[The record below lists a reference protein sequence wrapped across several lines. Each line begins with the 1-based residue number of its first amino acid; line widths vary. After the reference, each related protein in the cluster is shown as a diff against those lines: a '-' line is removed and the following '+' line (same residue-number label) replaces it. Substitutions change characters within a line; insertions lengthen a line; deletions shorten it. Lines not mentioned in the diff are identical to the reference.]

1 MTARKSVNSLSKIV
15 LLTAFCLA
23 LSPIAAI
30 SQVCMDMSGDGEVNG
45 YDLRYFLD
53 YLFLGGPPPADIST
67 ADLDGFENVTTSDWT
82 RFEGFFSA
90 GYPTP
95 DCSVL
100 YPPIIPV
107 VDSTFYLSHTQ
118 WVDSGVTSTI
128 ISLELY
134 KPIELQDVSIVFML
148 DVGNVSPQVDSIRS
162 YRGRYDFKEYDYGFV
177 NNDVIVAAIPTIH
190 FVTLERIFL
199 TFDLYVTVNSSLL
212 RRPVKIEFAKTSPLQ
227 AANPDSSFITMLVE
241 QVSNIPLELKVWE
254 PVITCCYQDRGDL
267 NGDGEVNILDL
278 TDIVC
283 FLFRG
288 CGNTANCPEETDING
303 DGTLNNILD
312 LTALV
317 DYIFR
322 GGSLTSCYE

>member
-1 MTARKSVNSLSKIV
+1 MTALKSVPLMAKISL
-15 LLTAFCLA
+15 LA
-23 LSPIAAI
+23 LVIFVTSPSTAN
-30 SQVCMDMSGDGEVNG
+30 SQVCGDVNGDGVVNSGDLALF
-45 YDLRYFLD
+45 YY
-53 YLFLGGPPPADIST
+53 YLFSGGPPPSDIST

-90 GYPTP
+90 AYPTP

-134 KPIELQDVSIVFML
+134 KPIELQDVSLVFTL

-162 YRGRYDFKEYDYGFV
+162 YRGRYDYEEVNFGFV

-190 FVTLERIFL
+190 FVTLERIFV
-199 TFDLYVTVNSSLL
+199 TFDLYVSVNSSLQ
-212 RRPVKIEFAKTSPLQ
+212 RRLVKIEFAKTSPLQ
-227 AANPDSSFITMLVE
+227 ATTPDSSFITMLVE

-267 NGDGEVNILDL
+267 NGDGQVNILDL

-283 FLFRG
+283 VLFRG
-288 CGNTANCPEETDING
+288 CGNTASCPEETDING
-303 DGTLNNILD
+303 DGSLNNILD